1 MNFLDY
7 RQEPRYATH
16 FPSWV
21 TTSES
26 VRIAAI
32 TTNLSLSGLE
42 ISGDHTLMTTLY
54 PNFKRPN
61 FHDPVEICV
70 EFEVPTG
77 TENHAP
83 VWIYCHLVYCRRK
96 RVDYYSIGCT
106 FSKIDSI
113 TEKNLTNYL
122 QNLTQKPVCHVD

>member
-1 MNFLDY
+1 MNFIDH
-7 RQEPRYATH
+7 RREPRYKTH

-26 VRIAAI
+26 VRVAAV

-42 ISGDHTLMTTLY
+42 LSGEHTLVTTLY
-54 PNFKRPN
+54 PNFKRLDHREPI
-61 FHDPVEICV
+61 EICV
-70 EFEVPTG
+70 EFEVPTD
-77 TENHAP
+77 TQNKAP
-83 VWIYCHLVYCRRK
+83 VWIYCHLVYCRRQ
-96 RVDYYSIGCT
+96 RVDFYTVGCN

-122 QNLTQKPVCHVD
+122 QNLTQKPVCPVD